1 MTTYHSPVL
10 LGPSV
15 EALDLRKGG
24 TYVDLTLGGGG
35 HSAHIL
41 SQLEGGRVFGF
52 DQDPDAWE
60 NAPTDPRFTL
70 VKSNFRYARNFLRL
84 HGALPVDGVLA
95 DLGVSSHQFDE
106 AGRGFSIR
114 ADGPLD
120 MRMDPTMPRTAA
132 DLVNTCTATELARM
146 MREHSDMKEAM
157 RVAQAILRARGA
169 APIITI
175 NALIEAL
182 DPIVPRVGRSTF
194 LARVFQALRMEV
206 NQETAALREML
217 HQMPD
222 VIVKGG
228 RLVVISYH
236 SVEDRLAKDLIR
248 SGSTSGKA
256 EVDPVYGTRTLPFRD
271 LINGVAVPDEEE
283 IERNPR
289 ARSAKMRVAQRN

>member
-1 MTTYHSPVL
+1 MSRFHEPVL
-10 LGPSV
+10 LGPSIA
-15 EALDLRKGG
+15 ALNLQRGG

-35 HSAHIL
+35 HTARIL
-41 SQLEGGRVFGF
+41 GQLDGGKVFGF
-52 DQDPDAWE
+52 DQDPDAWQ

-106 AGRGFSIR
+106 AARGFSIR

-132 DLVNTCTATELARM
+132 DLVNSSTAAELARM
-146 MREHSDMKEAM
+146 MREHSDMKDAM
-157 RVAQAILRARGA
+157 RVAQTLLRARA
-169 APIITI
+169 KALITTI
-175 NALIEAL
+175 NELISVLE
-182 DPIVPRVGRSTF
+182 PMMPRQGRNTF

-206 NQETAALREML
+206 NDETAALREML
-217 HQMPD
+217 NQMPD
-222 VIVKGG
+222 LILKGG

-236 SVEDRLAKDLIR
+236 SVEDRMAKDLIR
-248 SGSTSGKA
+248 NGSTSGKA
-256 EVDPVYGTRTLPFRD
+256 ETDPVYGTRNVPFTD
-271 LINGVAVPDEEE
+271 LINGVEVPDEEE
-283 IERNPR
+283 IARNPR

>member
-10 LGPSV
+10 LGPSI
-15 EALDLRKGG
+15 EALNLRKGG
-24 TYVDLTLGGGG
+24 TYVDLTMGGGG

-41 SQLEGGRVFGF
+41 SKLEGGRLFGF
-52 DQDPDAWE
+52 DQDPDAWD
-60 NAPTDPRFTL
+60 NAPNDPRFTL
-70 VKSNFRYARNFLRL
+70 IRSNFRYARNFLRL

-106 AGRGFSIR
+106 AARGFSIR

-120 MRMDPTMPRTAA
+120 MRMDPSLPVTAGH
-132 DLVNTCTATELARM
+132 LVNTATAAELARM

-169 APIITI
+169 APITTI
-175 NALIEAL
+175 NGLIEAL
-182 DPIVPRVGRSTF
+182 GPVLPKQGRSTF

-206 NQETAALREML
+206 NEETAALREML
-217 HQMPD
+217 DQMPD
-222 VIVKGG
+222 VIARGG

-256 EVDPVYGTRTLPFRD
+256 EVDPVYGTRSMPFKD
-271 LINGVAVPDEEE
+271 LLNGVTVPDDEE
-283 IERNPR
+283 IDRNPR